1 MMCEN
6 CICCIKVYGNKSCSG
21 ADILASRCLIVM
33 LLSVFIIEQVCVETR
48 SSDHGM
54 TLAARCCALPPPAD
68 IDRCLPPAPE
78 LQRWCLVM
86 GDYFDPSCAST
97 WVAVG
102 ARPRGVRRLYAT
114 VVFGDCWPYVK
125 LVFVYNVFTE
135 LPFWRNIVG
144 DTRDRCACNVVLF
157 Y

>member
-1 MMCEN
+1 MFRTSWIILRLQLSQSRVCRPNVATLLCLSPAMVCEN
-6 CICCIKVYGNKSCSG
+6 CICCIKVYGNKSWSG

-102 ARPRGVRRLYAT
+102 ARPRGLRRLYSAT
-114 VVFGDCWPYVK
+114 AG
-125 LVFVYNVFTE
+125 
-135 LPFWRNIVG
+135 RM
-144 DTRDRCACNVVLF
+144 
-157 Y
+157 